1 MYGDDEQFR
10 NEVIQ
15 SIKCIPIYWKRFNAN
30 HNAYPDCIQQHQL
43 KQADDHINSYR
54 KILTAYDSPCLEMD
68 ISAVQVANE
77 QNPRDEILVKFVYVD
92 DTFNEVINIQEFGF
106 ESLWSSVG
114 GFVGIF
120 LGYSL
125 LQLPELLKVLVS
137 MSLRLMRGS
146 KPK

>member
-1 MYGDDEQFR
+1 M
-10 NEVIQ
+10 
-15 SIKCIPIYWKRFNAN
+15 
-30 HNAYPDCIQQHQL
+30 
-43 KQADDHINSYR
+43 
-54 KILTAYDSPCLEMD
+54 TYDSPCLEMD

-137 MSLRLMRGS
+137 ISIKLMRGS